1 MEVPVSGAPAPPTSD
16 QLALLA
22 SFCDPTEPNVPMQ
35 ELFEGGS
42 ADGLDASGNG
52 NGAEVG
58 AGGAV
63 MGAGVGA
70 GADAGLG
77 VGAVSDS

>member
-1 MEVPVSGAPAPPTSD
+1 MEVPVFGAPAPPTSD

-22 SFCDPTEPNVPMQ
+22 SFCDPTEPNVVQ
-35 ELFEGGS
+35 GLFEGGS
-42 ADGLDASGNG
+42 ADGLDVSGNG

-58 AGGAV
+58 AGGVV